1 MTNGTAE
8 YRVYD
13 LDAFKRHDFTPV
25 TRFPA
30 LHRIQSWCLYGDFVH
45 QNAGD
50 PLEESWWTVYAI
62 ASGAVIERTLD
73 TTALHLEHR
82 ETEAITV
89 RRTPD
94 GRPRRPPP
102 PDGPHRRAPWTNGQ
116 AFLIL
121 PPHLRPN
128 RTQSLVG
135 ATAGKGDNTGALT
148 VRLEITTDGKPCV
161 FDERGLTGW
170 IGPDAGHFTT

>member
-82 ETEAITV
+82 ETEAITA
-89 RRTPD
+89 RRTPAE
-94 GRPRRPPP
+94 RPPNA
-102 PDGPHRRAPWTNGQ
+102 RRATASTSTSGWAASTGPVDQRPG
-116 AFLIL
+116 L
-121 PPHLRPN
+121 PHPPAAPPPQPHAEPGGRDD
-128 RTQSLVG
+128 RQG
-135 ATAGKGDNTGALT
+135 
-148 VRLEITTDGKPCV
+148 
-161 FDERGLTGW
+161 
-170 IGPDAGHFTT
+170 

>member
-8 YRVYD
+8 YRVYEPA
-13 LDAFKRHDFTPV
+13 DAYLPQYR
-25 TRFPA
+25 
-30 LHRIQSWCLYGDFVH
+30 QSGDRV
-45 QNAGD
+45 D
-50 PLEESWWTVYAI
+50 
-62 ASGAVIERTLD
+62 
-73 TTALHLEHR
+73 LHLR
-82 ETEAITV
+82 MGRI
-89 RRTPD
+89 D
-94 GRPRRPPP
+94 G
-102 PDGPHRRAPWTNGQ
+102 APWTNGQ

-135 ATAGKGDNTGALT
+135 ATTGKGDNTGALT